1 MKLAKAAKRDKER
14 APRQAKPKKE
24 RSREDKFFVRIPV
37 RAVYAVFAVV
47 ALLTMALAVV
57 PKSYALEVGVVAP
70 EDIYAPRE
78 VEDTAATD
86 ALKKRAREAVSPVY
100 SKDGAETVT
109 MQEKIQA
116 YYEEIDQVRN
126 HAFVQLDAVSS
137 QWEAAGQIG
146 PAPTIETV
154 LTEAFYQEL
163 NQLMPEQV
171 DNETLHQL
179 LLATDAQWQAAKNQA
194 TESSNAAFENGVG
207 EDAVALTRD
216 GVQKQLETL
225 AVPDVCK
232 QMAMKPITKYLNAN
246 LLYDEDATEE
256 ARDKAENDVTPVVYK
271 KGQVIVKSGEEVTEG
286 QFAVLQTLGMVAGGF
301 NAPLYIGA
309 LLVVVLLT
317 AMGVHLIREQDP
329 DIESKT
335 LLMGGICIVFVL
347 LAALLVIRTNPG
359 FVPVCFVAMTMSMVV
374 NAHTGM
380 VLGNLTSAL
389 VGVMALVGG
398 ATSQVAFAVLLSGMA
413 GSTACAKLADRCK
426 SRVRIL
432 GCGLVAG
439 AAGGAVYICMGLL
452 MGNAFLTILQ
462 SVLVSMAVALVASM
476 VCLGSTPIWEQG
488 FKILTPMKLMEL
500 CNPTNPLLHR
510 LSMEAPG
517 TYHHSIMVGNLAEAA
532 AEAVGADPLLAR
544 AAAYYHDV
552 GKLKAPAFY
561 AENQPQ
567 DMPNPHD
574 KLTPLESVQ
583 IIRNHTIDGERMI
596 LEAGIAPEIARIAR
610 QHHGT
615 TLMYYFYNKARE
627 NDPNTD
633 PSLFRHNG
641 GKPTTRE
648 AALIMLADATE
659 AATRA
664 GGAAGD
670 YKRTMEKIIQQR
682 YDDGQLDL
690 VDFTFQDLNTIARAF
705 ESVLRGMYHQ
715 RIQYPDVRLKR
726 ARMEE
731 ESSQ

>member
-1 MKLAKAAKRDKER
+1 MTLGDRLGRRLSRKAVLAIL
-14 APRQAKPKKE
+14 
-24 RSREDKFFVRIPV
+24 VLC
-37 RAVYAVFAVV
+37 VFGIV
-47 ALLTMALAVV
+47 AIAIT
-57 PKSYALEVGVVAP
+57 PKSYDLQVGSVP
-70 EDIYAPRE
+70 EENITAPRE

-146 PAPTIETV
+146 PAPTIEMV

-207 EDAVALTRD
+207 EDAVVLTRD
-216 GVQKQLETL
+216 GVQKQLEAL
-225 AVPDVCK
+225 DVPDVCK
-232 QMAMKPITKYLNAN
+232 QMAMKPIIKYLNAN

-271 KGQVIVKSGEEVTEG
+271 KGQVIVKSGEEVTED
-286 QFAVLQTLGMVAGGF
+286 QFAVLQILGMVAGGF

-309 LLVVVLLT
+309 LLVVLLLT

-462 SVLVSMAVALVASM
+462 SVLVSLAVALVASM

-627 NDPNTD
+627 NDPNVD

-664 GGAAGD
+664 GGATGD

-690 VDFTFQDLNTIARAF
+690 VNFTFQDLNTIAREF

>member
-1 MKLAKAAKRDKER
+1 MTLGDRLGRRLSRKAVLAIL
-14 APRQAKPKKE
+14 
-24 RSREDKFFVRIPV
+24 VLC
-37 RAVYAVFAVV
+37 VFGIV
-47 ALLTMALAVV
+47 AIAIT
-57 PKSYALEVGVVAP
+57 PKSYDLQVGSVP
-70 EDIYAPRE
+70 EENITAPRE

-146 PAPTIETV
+146 PAPTLETV

-207 EDAVALTRD
+207 EDAVVLTRD
-216 GVQKQLETL
+216 GVQKQLEAL
-225 AVPDVCK
+225 DVPDVCK
-232 QMAMKPITKYLNAN
+232 QMAMKPIIKYLNAN

-271 KGQVIVKSGEEVTEG
+271 KGQVIVKSGEEVTES

-301 NAPLYIGA
+301 NASLYIGV
-309 LLVVVLLT
+309 LLVVLLLT

-389 VGVMALVGG
+389 VGVMALVAG

-462 SVLVSMAVALVASM
+462 SVLVSLAVALVASM

-532 AEAVGADPLLAR
+532 AEAVGANPLLAR

-627 NDPNTD
+627 NDPNVD

-664 GGAAGD
+664 GGATGD

-690 VDFTFQDLNTIARAF
+690 VNFTFQDLNTIAREF

>member
-1 MKLAKAAKRDKER
+1 MTLGDRLGRRLSRKAVLAIL
-14 APRQAKPKKE
+14 
-24 RSREDKFFVRIPV
+24 VLC
-37 RAVYAVFAVV
+37 VFGIV
-47 ALLTMALAVV
+47 AIAIT
-57 PKSYALEVGVVAP
+57 PKSYDLQVGSVP
-70 EDIYAPRE
+70 EENITAPRE

-146 PAPTIETV
+146 PAPTIEMV

-179 LLATDAQWQAAKNQA
+179 LLATDAQWQTAKNQA

-216 GVQKQLETL
+216 GVQKQLEAL
-225 AVPDVCK
+225 DVPDVCK

-271 KGQVIVKSGEEVTEG
+271 KGQVIVKSGEEVTED
-286 QFAVLQTLGMVAGGF
+286 QFAVLQILGMVAGGF

-309 LLVVVLLT
+309 LLVVLLLT

-389 VGVMALVGG
+389 VGVMALVAG

-462 SVLVSMAVALVASM
+462 SVLVSLAVALVASM

-627 NDPNTD
+627 NDPNVD

-664 GGAAGD
+664 GGATGD

-690 VDFTFQDLNTIARAF
+690 VNFTFQDLNTIAREF

>member
-1 MKLAKAAKRDKER
+1 MTLGDRLGRRLSRKAVLAIL
-14 APRQAKPKKE
+14 
-24 RSREDKFFVRIPV
+24 VLC
-37 RAVYAVFAVV
+37 VFGIV
-47 ALLTMALAVV
+47 AIAIT
-57 PKSYALEVGVVAP
+57 PKSYDLQVGSVP
-70 EDIYAPRE
+70 EENITAPRE

-207 EDAVALTRD
+207 EDAVVLTRD
-216 GVQKQLETL
+216 GVQKQLEAL
-225 AVPDVCK
+225 DVPDVCK
-232 QMAMKPITKYLNAN
+232 QMAMKPIIKYLNAN

-359 FVPVCFVAMTMSMVV
+359 FVPVCFVAMTMSMEV

>member
-1 MKLAKAAKRDKER
+1 MTLGDRLGRRLSRKAVLAIL
-14 APRQAKPKKE
+14 
-24 RSREDKFFVRIPV
+24 VLC
-37 RAVYAVFAVV
+37 VFGIV
-47 ALLTMALAVV
+47 AIAIT
-57 PKSYALEVGVVAP
+57 PKSYDLQVGSVP
-70 EDIYAPRE
+70 EENITAPRE

-146 PAPTIETV
+146 PAPTIEMV

-207 EDAVALTRD
+207 EDAVVLTRD
-216 GVQKQLETL
+216 GVQKQLEAL
-225 AVPDVCK
+225 DVPDVCK

-271 KGQVIVKSGEEVTEG
+271 KGQVIVKSGEEVTES
-286 QFAVLQTLGMVAGGF
+286 QFAVLQILGMVAGGF

-309 LLVVVLLT
+309 LLVVLLLT

-462 SVLVSMAVALVASM
+462 SVLVSLAVALVASM

-627 NDPNTD
+627 NDPNVD

-664 GGAAGD
+664 GGATGD

-690 VDFTFQDLNTIARAF
+690 VNFTFQDLNTIAREF

>member
-1 MKLAKAAKRDKER
+1 MTLGDRLGRRLSRKAVLAIL
-14 APRQAKPKKE
+14 
-24 RSREDKFFVRIPV
+24 VLC
-37 RAVYAVFAVV
+37 VFGIV
-47 ALLTMALAVV
+47 AIAIT
-57 PKSYALEVGVVAP
+57 PKSYDLQVGSVP
-70 EDIYAPRE
+70 EENITAPRE

-380 VLGNLTSAL
+380 VLGNLASAL

>member
-1 MKLAKAAKRDKER
+1 MTLGDRLGRRLSRKAVLAIL
-14 APRQAKPKKE
+14 
-24 RSREDKFFVRIPV
+24 VLC
-37 RAVYAVFAVV
+37 VFGIV
-47 ALLTMALAVV
+47 AIAIT
-57 PKSYALEVGVVAP
+57 PKSYDLQVGSVP
-70 EDIYAPRE
+70 EENITAPRE

-146 PAPTIETV
+146 PAPTIEMV

-216 GVQKQLETL
+216 GVQKQLEAL
-225 AVPDVCK
+225 DVPDVCK

-271 KGQVIVKSGEEVTEG
+271 KGQVIVKSGEEVTED
-286 QFAVLQTLGMVAGGF
+286 QFAVLQILGMVAGGF

-309 LLVVVLLT
+309 LLVVLLLT

-462 SVLVSMAVALVASM
+462 SVLVSLAVALVASM

-627 NDPNTD
+627 NDPNVD

-664 GGAAGD
+664 GGATGD

-690 VDFTFQDLNTIARAF
+690 VNFTFQDLNTIAREF

>member
-1 MKLAKAAKRDKER
+1 MTLGDRLGRRLSRKAVLAIL
-14 APRQAKPKKE
+14 
-24 RSREDKFFVRIPV
+24 VLC
-37 RAVYAVFAVV
+37 VFGIV
-47 ALLTMALAVV
+47 AIAIT
-57 PKSYALEVGVVAP
+57 PKSYDLQVGSVP
-70 EDIYAPRE
+70 EENITAPRE

-207 EDAVALTRD
+207 EDAVVLTRD
-216 GVQKQLETL
+216 GVQKQLEAL
-225 AVPDVCK
+225 DVPDVCK
-232 QMAMKPITKYLNAN
+232 QMAMKPIIKYLNAN

-271 KGQVIVKSGEEVTEG
+271 KGQVIVKSGEEVTES

-301 NAPLYIGA
+301 NASLYIGV

-317 AMGVHLIREQDP
+317 AMGVYLIREKDP

-389 VGVMALVGG
+389 VGVMALVAG

-462 SVLVSMAVALVASM
+462 SVLVSLAVALVASM

-627 NDPNTD
+627 NDPNVD

-664 GGAAGD
+664 GGATGD

-690 VDFTFQDLNTIARAF
+690 VNFTFQDLNTIAREF
-705 ESVLRGMYHQ
+705 EPVLRGMYHQ

>member
-1 MKLAKAAKRDKER
+1 MTLGDRLGRRLSRKAVLAIL
-14 APRQAKPKKE
+14 
-24 RSREDKFFVRIPV
+24 VLC
-37 RAVYAVFAVV
+37 VFGIV
-47 ALLTMALAVV
+47 AIAIT
-57 PKSYALEVGVVAP
+57 PKSYDLQVGSVP
-70 EDIYAPRE
+70 EENITAPRE

-207 EDAVALTRD
+207 EDAVVLTRD
-216 GVQKQLETL
+216 GVQKQLEAL
-225 AVPDVCK
+225 DVPDVCK

-271 KGQVIVKSGEEVTEG
+271 KGQVIVKSGEEVTES

-301 NAPLYIGA
+301 NASLYIGV

-317 AMGVHLIREQDP
+317 AMGVYLIREKDP

-462 SVLVSMAVALVASM
+462 SVLVSLAVALVASM

-627 NDPNTD
+627 NDPNVD

-664 GGAAGD
+664 GGATGD

-690 VDFTFQDLNTIARAF
+690 VNFTFQDLNTIAREF

>member
-1 MKLAKAAKRDKER
+1 MTLGDRLGRRLSRKAVLAIL
-14 APRQAKPKKE
+14 
-24 RSREDKFFVRIPV
+24 VLC
-37 RAVYAVFAVV
+37 VFGIV
-47 ALLTMALAVV
+47 AIAIT
-57 PKSYALEVGVVAP
+57 PKSYDLQVGSVP
-70 EDIYAPRE
+70 EENITAPRE

-86 ALKKRAREAVSPVY
+86 ALKKRAREAVSTVY

-207 EDAVALTRD
+207 EDAVVLTRD
-216 GVQKQLETL
+216 GVQKQLEAL
-225 AVPDVCK
+225 DVPDVCK

-271 KGQVIVKSGEEVTEG
+271 KGQVIVKSGEEVTES
-286 QFAVLQTLGMVAGGF
+286 QFAVLQILGMVAGGF

-309 LLVVVLLT
+309 LLVVLLLT

-380 VLGNLTSAL
+380 VLGNLTS
-389 VGVMALVGG
+389 
-398 ATSQVAFAVLLSGMA
+398 LSA
-413 GSTACAKLADRCK
+413 
-426 SRVRIL
+426 
-432 GCGLVAG
+432 
-439 AAGGAVYICMGLL
+439 
-452 MGNAFLTILQ
+452 
-462 SVLVSMAVALVASM
+462 
-476 VCLGSTPIWEQG
+476 
-488 FKILTPMKLMEL
+488 
-500 CNPTNPLLHR
+500 
-510 LSMEAPG
+510 
-517 TYHHSIMVGNLAEAA
+517 
-532 AEAVGADPLLAR
+532 
-544 AAAYYHDV
+544 
-552 GKLKAPAFY
+552 
-561 AENQPQ
+561 
-567 DMPNPHD
+567 
-574 KLTPLESVQ
+574 
-583 IIRNHTIDGERMI
+583 
-596 LEAGIAPEIARIAR
+596 
-610 QHHGT
+610 
-615 TLMYYFYNKARE
+615 
-627 NDPNTD
+627 
-633 PSLFRHNG
+633 
-641 GKPTTRE
+641 
-648 AALIMLADATE
+648 
-659 AATRA
+659 
-664 GGAAGD
+664 
-670 YKRTMEKIIQQR
+670 
-682 YDDGQLDL
+682 
-690 VDFTFQDLNTIARAF
+690 
-705 ESVLRGMYHQ
+705 
-715 RIQYPDVRLKR
+715 
-726 ARMEE
+726 
-731 ESSQ
+731 

>member
-1 MKLAKAAKRDKER
+1 MTLGDRLGRRLSRKAVLAIL
-14 APRQAKPKKE
+14 
-24 RSREDKFFVRIPV
+24 VLC
-37 RAVYAVFAVV
+37 VFGIV
-47 ALLTMALAVV
+47 AIAIT
-57 PKSYALEVGVVAP
+57 PKSYDLQVGSVP
-70 EDIYAPRE
+70 EENITAPRE

-146 PAPTIETV
+146 PAPTLETV

-207 EDAVALTRD
+207 EDAVVLTRD
-216 GVQKQLETL
+216 GVQKQLEAL
-225 AVPDVCK
+225 DVPDVCK

-271 KGQVIVKSGEEVTEG
+271 KGQVIVKSGEEVTED
-286 QFAVLQTLGMVAGGF
+286 QFAVLQILGMVAGGF

-309 LLVVVLLT
+309 LLVVLLLT

-389 VGVMALVGG
+389 VGVMALVAG

-462 SVLVSMAVALVASM
+462 SVLVSLAVALVASM

-627 NDPNTD
+627 NDPNVD

-664 GGAAGD
+664 GGATGD

-690 VDFTFQDLNTIARAF
+690 VNFTFQDLNTIAREF

>member
-1 MKLAKAAKRDKER
+1 MTLGDRLGRRLSRKAVLAIL
-14 APRQAKPKKE
+14 
-24 RSREDKFFVRIPV
+24 VLC
-37 RAVYAVFAVV
+37 VFGIV
-47 ALLTMALAVV
+47 AIAIT
-57 PKSYALEVGVVAP
+57 PKSYDLQVGSVP
-70 EDIYAPRE
+70 EENITAPRE

-146 PAPTIETV
+146 PAPTLETV

-179 LLATDAQWQAAKNQA
+179 LLATDAQWQTAKNQA

-216 GVQKQLETL
+216 GVQKQLEAL
-225 AVPDVCK
+225 DVPDVCK

-271 KGQVIVKSGEEVTEG
+271 KGQVIVKSGEEVTED
-286 QFAVLQTLGMVAGGF
+286 QFAVLQILGMVAGGF

-309 LLVVVLLT
+309 LLVVLLLT

-389 VGVMALVGG
+389 VGVMALVAG

-462 SVLVSMAVALVASM
+462 SVLVSLAVALVASM

-627 NDPNTD
+627 NDPNVD

-664 GGAAGD
+664 GGATGD

-690 VDFTFQDLNTIARAF
+690 VNFTFQDLNTIAREF

>member
-1 MKLAKAAKRDKER
+1 MTLGDRLGRRLSRKAVLAIL
-14 APRQAKPKKE
+14 
-24 RSREDKFFVRIPV
+24 VLC
-37 RAVYAVFAVV
+37 VFGIV
-47 ALLTMALAVV
+47 AIAIT
-57 PKSYALEVGVVAP
+57 PKSYDLQVGSVP
-70 EDIYAPRE
+70 EENITAPRE

-179 LLATDAQWQAAKNQA
+179 LLATDAQWQTAKNQA

-216 GVQKQLETL
+216 GVQKQLEAL
-225 AVPDVCK
+225 DVPDVCK

-271 KGQVIVKSGEEVTEG
+271 KGQVIVKSGEEVTED
-286 QFAVLQTLGMVAGGF
+286 QFAVLQILGMVAGGF

-309 LLVVVLLT
+309 LLVVLLLT

-462 SVLVSMAVALVASM
+462 SVLVSLAVALVASM

-532 AEAVGADPLLAR
+532 AEAVGANPLLAR

-627 NDPNTD
+627 NDPNVD

-664 GGAAGD
+664 GGATGD

-690 VDFTFQDLNTIARAF
+690 VNFTFQDLNTIAREF

>member
-1 MKLAKAAKRDKER
+1 MTLGDRLGRRLSRKAVLAIL
-14 APRQAKPKKE
+14 
-24 RSREDKFFVRIPV
+24 VLC
-37 RAVYAVFAVV
+37 VFGIV
-47 ALLTMALAVV
+47 AIAIT
-57 PKSYALEVGVVAP
+57 PKSYDLQVGSVP
-70 EDIYAPRE
+70 EENITAPRE

-179 LLATDAQWQAAKNQA
+179 LLATDAQWQTAKNQA

-216 GVQKQLETL
+216 GVQKQLEAL
-225 AVPDVCK
+225 DVPDVCK

-271 KGQVIVKSGEEVTEG
+271 KGQVIVKSGEEVTED
-286 QFAVLQTLGMVAGGF
+286 QFAVLQILGMVAGGF

-309 LLVVVLLT
+309 LLVVLLLT

-462 SVLVSMAVALVASM
+462 SVLVSLAVALVASM

-627 NDPNTD
+627 NDPNVD

-664 GGAAGD
+664 GGATGD

-690 VDFTFQDLNTIARAF
+690 VNFTFQDLNTIAREF

>member
-1 MKLAKAAKRDKER
+1 MTLGDRLGRRLSRKAVLAIL
-14 APRQAKPKKE
+14 
-24 RSREDKFFVRIPV
+24 VLC
-37 RAVYAVFAVV
+37 VFGIV
-47 ALLTMALAVV
+47 AIAIT
-57 PKSYALEVGVVAP
+57 PKSYDLQVGSVP
-70 EDIYAPRE
+70 EENITAPRE

-146 PAPTIETV
+146 PAPTIEMV

-207 EDAVALTRD
+207 EDAVVLTRD
-216 GVQKQLETL
+216 GVQKQLEAL
-225 AVPDVCK
+225 DVPDVCK
-232 QMAMKPITKYLNAN
+232 QMAMKPIIKYLNAN

-271 KGQVIVKSGEEVTEG
+271 KGQVIVKSGEEVTES

-301 NAPLYIGA
+301 NAPLYIGV

-317 AMGVHLIREQDP
+317 AMGVYLIREKDP

-462 SVLVSMAVALVASM
+462 SVLVSLAVALVASM

-627 NDPNTD
+627 NDPNVD

-664 GGAAGD
+664 GGATGD

-690 VDFTFQDLNTIARAF
+690 VNFTFQDLNTIAREF

>member
-1 MKLAKAAKRDKER
+1 MTLGDRLGRRLSRKAVLAIL
-14 APRQAKPKKE
+14 
-24 RSREDKFFVRIPV
+24 VLC
-37 RAVYAVFAVV
+37 VFGIV
-47 ALLTMALAVV
+47 AIAIT
-57 PKSYALEVGVVAP
+57 PKSYDLQVGSVP
-70 EDIYAPRE
+70 EENITAPRE

-146 PAPTIETV
+146 PAPTLETV

-216 GVQKQLETL
+216 GVQKQLEAL
-225 AVPDVCK
+225 DVPDVCK
-232 QMAMKPITKYLNAN
+232 QMAMKPIIKYLNAN

-271 KGQVIVKSGEEVTEG
+271 KGQVIVKSGEEVTED
-286 QFAVLQTLGMVAGGF
+286 QFAVLQILGMVAGGF

-309 LLVVVLLT
+309 LLVVLLLT
-317 AMGVHLIREQDP
+317 AMGVHLIREQDS

-398 ATSQVAFAVLLSGMA
+398 APSQVAFAVLLSGMA

-462 SVLVSMAVALVASM
+462 SVLVSLAVALVASM

-627 NDPNTD
+627 NDPNVD

-664 GGAAGD
+664 GGATGD

-690 VDFTFQDLNTIARAF
+690 VNFTFQDLNTIAREF

>member
-1 MKLAKAAKRDKER
+1 MTLGDRLGRRLSRKAVLAIL
-14 APRQAKPKKE
+14 
-24 RSREDKFFVRIPV
+24 VLC
-37 RAVYAVFAVV
+37 VFGIV
-47 ALLTMALAVV
+47 AIAIT
-57 PKSYALEVGVVAP
+57 PKSYDLQVGSVP
-70 EDIYAPRE
+70 EENITAPRE

-146 PAPTIETV
+146 PAPTIEMV

-216 GVQKQLETL
+216 GVQKQLEAL
-225 AVPDVCK
+225 DVPDVCK
-232 QMAMKPITKYLNAN
+232 QMAMKPIIKYLNAN

-271 KGQVIVKSGEEVTEG
+271 KGQVIVKSGEEVTED
-286 QFAVLQTLGMVAGGF
+286 QFAVLQILGMVAGGF

-309 LLVVVLLT
+309 LLVVLLLT

-389 VGVMALVGG
+389 VGVMALVAG

-462 SVLVSMAVALVASM
+462 SVLVSLAVALVASM

-627 NDPNTD
+627 NDPNVD

-664 GGAAGD
+664 GGATGD

-690 VDFTFQDLNTIARAF
+690 VNFTFQDLNTIAREF

>member
-1 MKLAKAAKRDKER
+1 MTLGDRLGRRLSRKAVLAIL
-14 APRQAKPKKE
+14 
-24 RSREDKFFVRIPV
+24 VLC
-37 RAVYAVFAVV
+37 VFGIV
-47 ALLTMALAVV
+47 AIAIT
-57 PKSYALEVGVVAP
+57 PKSYDLQVGSVP
-70 EDIYAPRE
+70 EENITAPRE

-179 LLATDAQWQAAKNQA
+179 LLATDAQWQTAKNQA

-216 GVQKQLETL
+216 GVQKQLEAL
-225 AVPDVCK
+225 DVPDVCK

-271 KGQVIVKSGEEVTEG
+271 KGQVIVKSGEEVTED
-286 QFAVLQTLGMVAGGF
+286 QFAVLQILGMVAGGF

-309 LLVVVLLT
+309 LLVVLLLT

-389 VGVMALVGG
+389 VGVMALVAG

-462 SVLVSMAVALVASM
+462 SVLVSLAVALVASM

-627 NDPNTD
+627 NDPNVD

-664 GGAAGD
+664 GGATGD

-690 VDFTFQDLNTIARAF
+690 VNFTFQDLNTIAREF

>member
-1 MKLAKAAKRDKER
+1 MTLGDRLGRRLSRKAVLAIL
-14 APRQAKPKKE
+14 
-24 RSREDKFFVRIPV
+24 VLC
-37 RAVYAVFAVV
+37 VFGIV
-47 ALLTMALAVV
+47 AIAIT
-57 PKSYALEVGVVAP
+57 PKSYDLQVGSVP
-70 EDIYAPRE
+70 EENITAPRE

-216 GVQKQLETL
+216 GVQKQLEAL
-225 AVPDVCK
+225 DVPDVCK

-271 KGQVIVKSGEEVTEG
+271 KGQVIVKSGEEVTED
-286 QFAVLQTLGMVAGGF
+286 QFAVLQILGMVAGGF

-309 LLVVVLLT
+309 LLVVLLLT

-389 VGVMALVGG
+389 VGVMALVAG

-462 SVLVSMAVALVASM
+462 SVLVSLAVALVASM

-627 NDPNTD
+627 NDPNVD

-664 GGAAGD
+664 GGATGD

-690 VDFTFQDLNTIARAF
+690 VNFTFQDLNTIAREF

>member
-1 MKLAKAAKRDKER
+1 MTLGDRLGRRLSRKAVLAIL
-14 APRQAKPKKE
+14 
-24 RSREDKFFVRIPV
+24 VLC
-37 RAVYAVFAVV
+37 VFGIV
-47 ALLTMALAVV
+47 AIAIT
-57 PKSYALEVGVVAP
+57 PKSYDLQVGSVP
-70 EDIYAPRE
+70 EENITAPRE

-179 LLATDAQWQAAKNQA
+179 LLATDAQWQTAKNQA

-216 GVQKQLETL
+216 GVQKQLEAL
-225 AVPDVCK
+225 DVPDVCK

-271 KGQVIVKSGEEVTEG
+271 KGQVIVKSGEEVTED
-286 QFAVLQTLGMVAGGF
+286 QFAVLQILGMVAGGF

-309 LLVVVLLT
+309 LLVVLLLT

-462 SVLVSMAVALVASM
+462 SVLVSLAVALVASM

-627 NDPNTD
+627 NDPNVD

-664 GGAAGD
+664 GGATGD

-690 VDFTFQDLNTIARAF
+690 VNFTFQDLNTIAREF

-726 ARMEE
+726 ACMEE

>member
-1 MKLAKAAKRDKER
+1 MTLGDRLGRRLSRKAVLAIL
-14 APRQAKPKKE
+14 
-24 RSREDKFFVRIPV
+24 VLC
-37 RAVYAVFAVV
+37 VFGIV
-47 ALLTMALAVV
+47 AIAIT
-57 PKSYALEVGVVAP
+57 PKSYDLQVGSVP
-70 EDIYAPRE
+70 EENITAPRE

-146 PAPTIETV
+146 PAPTIEMV

-179 LLATDAQWQAAKNQA
+179 LLATDAQWQTAKNQA

-216 GVQKQLETL
+216 GVQKQLEAL
-225 AVPDVCK
+225 DVPDVCK

-271 KGQVIVKSGEEVTEG
+271 KGQVIVKSGEEVTED
-286 QFAVLQTLGMVAGGF
+286 QFAVLQILGMVAGGF

-389 VGVMALVGG
+389 VGVMALVAG

-462 SVLVSMAVALVASM
+462 SVLVSLAVALVASM

-627 NDPNTD
+627 NDPNVD

-664 GGAAGD
+664 GGATGD

-690 VDFTFQDLNTIARAF
+690 VNFTFQDLNTIAREF

>member
-1 MKLAKAAKRDKER
+1 MTLGDRLGRRLSRKAVLAIL
-14 APRQAKPKKE
+14 
-24 RSREDKFFVRIPV
+24 VLC
-37 RAVYAVFAVV
+37 VFGIV
-47 ALLTMALAVV
+47 AIAIT
-57 PKSYALEVGVVAP
+57 PKSYDLQVGSVP
-70 EDIYAPRE
+70 EENITAPRE

-627 NDPNTD
+627 NDPNVD

>member
-1 MKLAKAAKRDKER
+1 MTLGDRLGRRLSRKAVLAIL
-14 APRQAKPKKE
+14 
-24 RSREDKFFVRIPV
+24 VLC
-37 RAVYAVFAVV
+37 VFGIV
-47 ALLTMALAVV
+47 AIAIT
-57 PKSYALEVGVVAP
+57 PKSYDLQVGSVP
-70 EDIYAPRE
+70 EENITAPRE

-179 LLATDAQWQAAKNQA
+179 LLATDAQWQTAKNQA

-690 VDFTFQDLNTIARAF
+690 VNFTFQDLNTIAREF

>member
-1 MKLAKAAKRDKER
+1 MTLGDRLGRRLSRKAVLAIL
-14 APRQAKPKKE
+14 
-24 RSREDKFFVRIPV
+24 VLC
-37 RAVYAVFAVV
+37 VFGIV
-47 ALLTMALAVV
+47 AIAIT
-57 PKSYALEVGVVAP
+57 PKSYDLQVGSVP
-70 EDIYAPRE
+70 EENITAPRE

-126 HAFVQLDAVSS
+126 HAFAQLDAVSS

>member
-1 MKLAKAAKRDKER
+1 MTLGDRLGRRLSRKAVLAIL
-14 APRQAKPKKE
+14 
-24 RSREDKFFVRIPV
+24 VLC
-37 RAVYAVFAVV
+37 VFGIV
-47 ALLTMALAVV
+47 AIAIT
-57 PKSYALEVGVVAP
+57 PKSYDLQVGSVP
-70 EDIYAPRE
+70 EENITAPRE

-179 LLATDAQWQAAKNQA
+179 LLATDAQWQTAKNQA

-216 GVQKQLETL
+216 GVQKQLEAL
-225 AVPDVCK
+225 DVPDVCK

-271 KGQVIVKSGEEVTEG
+271 KGQVIVKSGEEVTED
-286 QFAVLQTLGMVAGGF
+286 QFAVLQILGMVAGGF

-309 LLVVVLLT
+309 LLVVLLLT

-389 VGVMALVGG
+389 VGVMALVAG

-462 SVLVSMAVALVASM
+462 SVLVSLAVALVASM

-532 AEAVGADPLLAR
+532 AEAVGADPLLVR

-627 NDPNTD
+627 NDPNVD

-664 GGAAGD
+664 GGATGD

-690 VDFTFQDLNTIARAF
+690 VNFTFQDLNTIAREF

>member
-1 MKLAKAAKRDKER
+1 MTLGDRLGRRLSRKAVLAIL
-14 APRQAKPKKE
+14 
-24 RSREDKFFVRIPV
+24 VLC
-37 RAVYAVFAVV
+37 VFGIV
-47 ALLTMALAVV
+47 AIAIT
-57 PKSYALEVGVVAP
+57 PKSYDLQVGSVP
-70 EDIYAPRE
+70 EENITAPRE

-146 PAPTIETV
+146 PAPTLETV

-207 EDAVALTRD
+207 EDAVVLTRD
-216 GVQKQLETL
+216 GVQKQLEAL
-225 AVPDVCK
+225 DVPDVCK
-232 QMAMKPITKYLNAN
+232 QMAMKPIIKYLNAN

-271 KGQVIVKSGEEVTEG
+271 KGQVIVKSGEEVTED
-286 QFAVLQTLGMVAGGF
+286 QFAVLQILGMVAGGF

-309 LLVVVLLT
+309 LLVVLLLT

-462 SVLVSMAVALVASM
+462 SVLVSLAVALVASM

-532 AEAVGADPLLAR
+532 AEAVGANPLLAR

-627 NDPNTD
+627 NDPNVD

-664 GGAAGD
+664 GGATGD

-690 VDFTFQDLNTIARAF
+690 VNFTFQDLNTIAREF

>member
-1 MKLAKAAKRDKER
+1 MTLGDRLGRRLSRKAVLAIL
-14 APRQAKPKKE
+14 
-24 RSREDKFFVRIPV
+24 VLC
-37 RAVYAVFAVV
+37 VFGIV
-47 ALLTMALAVV
+47 AIAIT
-57 PKSYALEVGVVAP
+57 PKSYDLQVGSVP
-70 EDIYAPRE
+70 EENITAPRE

-374 NAHTGM
+374 NAHTGR

>member
-1 MKLAKAAKRDKER
+1 MTLGDRLGRRLSRKAVLAIL
-14 APRQAKPKKE
+14 
-24 RSREDKFFVRIPV
+24 VLC
-37 RAVYAVFAVV
+37 VFGIV
-47 ALLTMALAVV
+47 AIAIT
-57 PKSYALEVGVVAP
+57 PKSYDLQVGSVP
-70 EDIYAPRE
+70 EENITAPRE

-179 LLATDAQWQAAKNQA
+179 LLATDAQWQTAKNQA

-207 EDAVALTRD
+207 EDAVVLTRD
-216 GVQKQLETL
+216 GVQKQLEAL
-225 AVPDVCK
+225 DVPDVCK

-271 KGQVIVKSGEEVTEG
+271 KGQVIVKSGEEVTED
-286 QFAVLQTLGMVAGGF
+286 QFAVLQILGMVAGGF

-309 LLVVVLLT
+309 LLVVLLLT

-389 VGVMALVGG
+389 VGVMALVAG

-462 SVLVSMAVALVASM
+462 SVLVSLAVALVASM

-627 NDPNTD
+627 NDPNVD

-664 GGAAGD
+664 GGATGD

-690 VDFTFQDLNTIARAF
+690 VNFTFQDLNTIAREF

>member
-1 MKLAKAAKRDKER
+1 MTLGDRLGRRLSRKAVLAIL
-14 APRQAKPKKE
+14 
-24 RSREDKFFVRIPV
+24 VLC
-37 RAVYAVFAVV
+37 VFGIV
-47 ALLTMALAVV
+47 AIAIT
-57 PKSYALEVGVVAP
+57 PKSYDLQVGSVP
-70 EDIYAPRE
+70 EENITAPRE

-207 EDAVALTRD
+207 EDAVVLTRD
-216 GVQKQLETL
+216 GVQKQLEAL
-225 AVPDVCK
+225 DVPDVCK
-232 QMAMKPITKYLNAN
+232 QMAMKPIIKYLNAN

-271 KGQVIVKSGEEVTEG
+271 KGQVIVKSGEEVTED
-286 QFAVLQTLGMVAGGF
+286 QFAVLQILGMVAGGF

-389 VGVMALVGG
+389 VGVMALVAG

-462 SVLVSMAVALVASM
+462 SVLVSLAVALVASM

-627 NDPNTD
+627 NDPNVD

-664 GGAAGD
+664 GGATGD

-690 VDFTFQDLNTIARAF
+690 VNFTFQDLNTIAREF

>member
-1 MKLAKAAKRDKER
+1 MTLGDRLGRRLSRKAVLAIL
-14 APRQAKPKKE
+14 
-24 RSREDKFFVRIPV
+24 VLC
-37 RAVYAVFAVV
+37 VFGIV
-47 ALLTMALAVV
+47 AIAIT
-57 PKSYALEVGVVAP
+57 PKSYDLQVGSVP
-70 EDIYAPRE
+70 EENITAPRE

-146 PAPTIETV
+146 PAPTIEMV

-207 EDAVALTRD
+207 EDAVVLTRD
-216 GVQKQLETL
+216 GVQKQLEAL
-225 AVPDVCK
+225 DVPDVCK

-271 KGQVIVKSGEEVTEG
+271 KGQVIVKSGEEVTED
-286 QFAVLQTLGMVAGGF
+286 QFAVLQILGMVAGGF

-309 LLVVVLLT
+309 LLVVLLLT

-389 VGVMALVGG
+389 VGVMALVAG

-462 SVLVSMAVALVASM
+462 SVLVSLAVALVASM

-627 NDPNTD
+627 NDPNVD

-664 GGAAGD
+664 GGATGD

-690 VDFTFQDLNTIARAF
+690 VNFTFQDLNTIAREF

>member
-1 MKLAKAAKRDKER
+1 MTLGDRLGRRLSRKAVLAIL
-14 APRQAKPKKE
+14 
-24 RSREDKFFVRIPV
+24 VLC
-37 RAVYAVFAVV
+37 VFGIV
-47 ALLTMALAVV
+47 AIAIT
-57 PKSYALEVGVVAP
+57 PKSYDLQVGSVP
-70 EDIYAPRE
+70 EENITAPRE

-146 PAPTIETV
+146 PAPTLETV

-207 EDAVALTRD
+207 EDAVVLTRD
-216 GVQKQLETL
+216 GVQKQLEAL
-225 AVPDVCK
+225 DVPDVCK
-232 QMAMKPITKYLNAN
+232 QMAMKPIIKYLNAN

-271 KGQVIVKSGEEVTEG
+271 KGQVIVKSGEEVTES

-309 LLVVVLLT
+309 LLVVLLLT

-389 VGVMALVGG
+389 VGVMALVAG

-462 SVLVSMAVALVASM
+462 SVLVSLAVALVASM

-532 AEAVGADPLLAR
+532 AEAVGANPLLAR

-627 NDPNTD
+627 NDPNVD

-664 GGAAGD
+664 GGATGD

-690 VDFTFQDLNTIARAF
+690 VNFTFQDLNTIAREF

>member
-1 MKLAKAAKRDKER
+1 MTLGDRLGRRLSRKAVLAIL
-14 APRQAKPKKE
+14 
-24 RSREDKFFVRIPV
+24 VLC
-37 RAVYAVFAVV
+37 VFGIV
-47 ALLTMALAVV
+47 AIAIT
-57 PKSYALEVGVVAP
+57 PKSYDLQVGSVP
-70 EDIYAPRE
+70 EENITAPRE

-146 PAPTIETV
+146 PAPTIEMV

-179 LLATDAQWQAAKNQA
+179 LLATDAQWQTAKNQA

-207 EDAVALTRD
+207 EDAVVLTRD
-216 GVQKQLETL
+216 GVQKQLEAL
-225 AVPDVCK
+225 DVPDVCK
-232 QMAMKPITKYLNAN
+232 QMAMKPIIKYLNAN

-271 KGQVIVKSGEEVTEG
+271 KGQVIVKSGEEVTED
-286 QFAVLQTLGMVAGGF
+286 QFAVLQILGMVAGGF

-309 LLVVVLLT
+309 LLVVLLLT

-389 VGVMALVGG
+389 VGVMALVAG

-462 SVLVSMAVALVASM
+462 SVLVSLAVALVASM

-532 AEAVGADPLLAR
+532 AEAVGANPLLAR

-627 NDPNTD
+627 NDPNVD

-664 GGAAGD
+664 GGATGD

-690 VDFTFQDLNTIARAF
+690 VNFTFQDLNTIAREF

>member
-1 MKLAKAAKRDKER
+1 MTLGDRLGRRLSRKAVLAIL
-14 APRQAKPKKE
+14 
-24 RSREDKFFVRIPV
+24 VLC
-37 RAVYAVFAVV
+37 VFGIV
-47 ALLTMALAVV
+47 AIAIT
-57 PKSYALEVGVVAP
+57 PKSYDLQVGSVP
-70 EDIYAPRE
+70 EENITAPRE

-207 EDAVALTRD
+207 EDAVVLTRD
-216 GVQKQLETL
+216 GVQKQLEAL
-225 AVPDVCK
+225 DVPDVCK
-232 QMAMKPITKYLNAN
+232 QMAMKPIIKYLNAN

-271 KGQVIVKSGEEVTEG
+271 KGQVIVKSGEEVTES

-317 AMGVHLIREQDP
+317 AMGVYLIREKDP

-462 SVLVSMAVALVASM
+462 SVLVSLAVALVASM

-532 AEAVGADPLLAR
+532 AEAVGANPLLAR

-627 NDPNTD
+627 NDPNVD

-664 GGAAGD
+664 GGATGD

-690 VDFTFQDLNTIARAF
+690 VNFTFQDLNTIAREF

>member
-1 MKLAKAAKRDKER
+1 MTLGDRLGRRLSRKAVLAIL
-14 APRQAKPKKE
+14 
-24 RSREDKFFVRIPV
+24 VLC
-37 RAVYAVFAVV
+37 VFGIV
-47 ALLTMALAVV
+47 AIAIT
-57 PKSYALEVGVVAP
+57 PKSYDLQVGSVP
-70 EDIYAPRE
+70 EENITAPRE

-146 PAPTIETV
+146 PAPTLETV

-207 EDAVALTRD
+207 EDAVVLTRD
-216 GVQKQLETL
+216 GVQKQLEAL
-225 AVPDVCK
+225 DVPDVCK
-232 QMAMKPITKYLNAN
+232 QMAMKPIIKYLNAN

-271 KGQVIVKSGEEVTEG
+271 KGQVIVKSGEEVTES

-301 NAPLYIGA
+301 NASLYIGV

-317 AMGVHLIREQDP
+317 AMGVYLIREKDP

-462 SVLVSMAVALVASM
+462 SVLVSLAVALVASM

-532 AEAVGADPLLAR
+532 AEAVGANPLLAR

-627 NDPNTD
+627 NDPNVD

-664 GGAAGD
+664 GGATGD

-690 VDFTFQDLNTIARAF
+690 VNFTFQDLNTIAREF

>member
-1 MKLAKAAKRDKER
+1 MTLGDRLGRRLSRKAVLAIL
-14 APRQAKPKKE
+14 
-24 RSREDKFFVRIPV
+24 VLC
-37 RAVYAVFAVV
+37 VFGIV
-47 ALLTMALAVV
+47 AIAIT
-57 PKSYALEVGVVAP
+57 PKSYDLQVGSVP
-70 EDIYAPRE
+70 EENITAPRE

-207 EDAVALTRD
+207 EDAVVLTRD
-216 GVQKQLETL
+216 GVQKQLEAL
-225 AVPDVCK
+225 DVPDVCK
-232 QMAMKPITKYLNAN
+232 QMAMKPIIKYLNAN

-271 KGQVIVKSGEEVTEG
+271 KGQVIVKSGEEVTES
-286 QFAVLQTLGMVAGGF
+286 QFAVLQILGMVAGGF

-309 LLVVVLLT
+309 LLVVLLLT

-389 VGVMALVGG
+389 VGVMALVAG

-462 SVLVSMAVALVASM
+462 SVLVSLAVALVASM

-627 NDPNTD
+627 NDPNVD

-664 GGAAGD
+664 GGATGD

-690 VDFTFQDLNTIARAF
+690 VNFTFQDLNTIAREF